1 MRGGKTFG
9 AKQWGQDDGVETSA
23 VVVEFVDGDSRWRYV
38 DDAASRLFCN
48 AFANHEALSSD
59 GRLLNVG

>member
-1 MRGGKTFG
+1 M
-9 AKQWGQDDGVETSA
+9 GVDVWIGMSA